1 MPYTYQTKQ
10 RVFAQLL
17 EIGAVAL
24 LWPLLLIS
32 KKRHKK
38 ISKILLVEPFQ
49 MGDVLSLTPMIDP
62 LLNQFPDAEIF
73 ILTKPSSGVVLEC
86 DKRIKQVFKID
97 FPWSDYGYK
106 KNSLKRVI
114 GMLSATIRL
123 RGYNFDLGLDTRGDI
138 RSQILLVLAGCRK
151 RLGYQNYLHSNLS
164 VRGWLLTDRLN
175 RSKHPHRYHWNL
187 ELLTLLGI
195 NNSSID
201 FPSFRPMVDE
211 VEILPPNYFVI
222 HIGGG
227 WEFKRWSEARWVQ
240 LITRLAEKGNGDIF
254 VVGGPGEKE
263 IVSRIEQE
271 VNPKLICTNVRF
283 EITTLARL
291 IRLLQNCDRFIG
303 LDSGP
308 MNLAVCLNKPVI
320 ALFGPGDSTMWRPLN
335 MGSTFVHKKENFP
348 CNPCLQTICVFP
360 KKNCMEQIEFS
371 NIASL
376 VLEGQLFDIHD
387 KTITS

>member
-17 EIGAVAL
+17 EIAAVAL
-24 LWPLLLIS
+24 LWPLLLFS
-32 KKRHKK
+32 KKRNDK
-38 ISKILLVEPFQ
+38 IHKILLVEPFQ

-62 LLNQFPDAEIF
+62 LLNHFPGAEIY
-73 ILTKPSSGVVLEC
+73 ILTKPSSGTVLEY
-86 DKRIKQVFKID
+86 DKRITEVFKID

-123 RGYNFDLGLDTRGDI
+123 RGNNFDMGLDTRGDI
-138 RSQILLVLAGCRK
+138 RSQILLVLAGCPK
-151 RLGYQNYLHSNLS
+151 RLGYQNYLHSNLN

-195 NNSSID
+195 NNSSIN

-211 VEILPPNYFVI
+211 VEKLPPNYFVI

-227 WEFKRWSEARWVQ
+227 WEFKRWSEAKWVQ

-271 VNPKLICTNVRF
+271 VNHKLVSTNVRF
-283 EITTLARL
+283 EITTLVRL
-291 IRLLQNCDRFIG
+291 ISLLQNCDRFIG

-335 MGSTFVHKKENFP
+335 EGSHYIHKIENYP
-348 CNPCLQTICVFP
+348 CNPCLQTVCVFP

-376 VLEGQLFDIHD
+376 ILESPVI
-387 KTITS
+387 